1 MTMNHTSAN
10 HRSVPR
16 TVRLLARLYLLRSII
31 RPRTLLLFA
40 LLGINGLLAHLS
52 ADSPNPQVF
61 SAHMTDVFFGFLMPA
76 MCLVL
81 GIGVIRDE
89 VDSGTMGYLL
99 LRPISRPTIYLSR
112 LLVACLVAAVFAFGG
127 AMLSILALPLP
138 DTASSWRILLVSV
151 AGSMVFT
158 VLFST
163 FGIVFKRPFLLGVG
177 WLIGVERLLATVSF
191 QGRYGAVSAHLQS
204 LCALDYL
211 PEGGLISKLV
221 DPASTGSSLCYLVI
235 LTGLA
240 LFVGAWVF
248 NRREYFGAV
257 PSD

>member
-1 MTMNHTSAN
+1 
-10 HRSVPR
+10 
-16 TVRLLARLYLLRSII
+16 
-31 RPRTLLLFA
+31 
-40 LLGINGLLAHLS
+40 
-52 ADSPNPQVF
+52 
-61 SAHMTDVFFGFLMPA
+61 MTDVFFGFLMPA

-112 LLVACLVAAVFAFGG
+112 LLVACLVAAVFALGG

-151 AGSMVFT
+151 AGSVVFT

-177 WLIGVERLLATVSF
+177 WLIGVERLPLPYRFRAVMVPFRHFKPVCLGLSPRGWIDLEARRPSF
-191 QGRYGAVSAHLQS
+191 YRQ
-204 LCALDYL
+204 
-211 PEGGLISKLV
+211 LIMLLS
-221 DPASTGSSLCYLVI
+221 DI
-235 LTGLA
+235 DGLA
-240 LFVGAWVF
+240 LFIGAWVF